1 MLKFIIKSYSLILVF
16 ALLGSQVQVFSQ
28 NNCDDQDDTDLV
40 NFSSLSPVQSE
51 IVDLRGWAKQD
62 NGSWLSAPNRI
73 PFTDE
78 KTNKGTGGERKLGQD
93 NIIALQLRKVMV
105 GNKQYNVIVKRY
117 YDGDYEFP
125 VLHEK
130 WRGYKSLDFFVFPSY
145 KLEEILPNEIPFNE
159 QYAVNLQLYARG
171 TVKDYESKYVH
182 VDDEIVAAIQRVE
195 RGEIVNDWNI
205 VFAVFPI
212 KNGDNEVVRFKLIKS
227 FNKAYLASFY
237 TAPSNWEKNFEMTF
251 YETNFFRFKSFIRD
265 AQEYVLDVTENID
278 QLSVEGAYENN
289 YNWGILKYQMGD
301 WPTAIDYFN
310 EALKI
315 NPEPNDFLIYS
326 FRGNARS
333 KMRRYNDAI
342 DDFDKALDMKPKD
355 IMDYSN
361 WVKNYFNRGV
371 AKYYL
376 EDLGG
381 ACRDWNKA
389 LELGFGQAHDFIM
402 DYCE

>member
-1 MLKFIIKSYSLILVF
+1 MLRFIINSYFLITLF
-16 ALLGSQVQVFSQ
+16 LLLGTDNQLFSQ
-28 NNCDDQDDTDLV
+28 SNNNDQDNTDLV

-51 IVDLRGWAKQD
+51 MDEMRGWAKQD
-62 NGSWLSAPNRI
+62 NGSWLSAKNRI

-93 NIIALQLRKVMV
+93 NIITLQLRKVMIK
-105 GNKQYNVIVKRY
+105 NKQYNVLVKKY
-117 YDGDYEFP
+117 FDGQYEFP
-125 VLHEK
+125 VLHEN
-130 WRGYKSLDFFVFPSY
+130 WRGFKSLDFFVFPSY

-171 TVKDYESKYVH
+171 TIRDYEKKQE
-182 VDDEIVAAIQRVE
+182 DDEIVAAIQRVE

-212 KNGDNEVVRFKLIKS
+212 KNGDNEVIRFKLIKS
-227 FNKAYLASFY
+227 FNRNYLASFY
-237 TAPSNWEKNFEMTF
+237 TAPSNWERNFEMTF
-251 YETNFFRFKSFIRD
+251 YEINFFRFKSFIRD
-265 AQEYVLDVTENID
+265 AQEYVLDVTENVD
-278 QLSVEGAYENN
+278 HLTLEGAYKNN
-289 YNWGILKYQMGD
+289 YNWGILRYQMGD
-301 WPTAIDYFN
+301 WPSAIDYFN

-315 NPEPNDFLIYS
+315 NPDPDDFLIYS

-333 KMRRYNDAI
+333 KMQKYNDAI
-342 DDFDKALDMKPKD
+342 DDFDKALDMQPKD

-376 EDLGG
+376 DDLDG
-381 ACRDWNKA
+381 ACKDWNKA

>member
-1 MLKFIIKSYSLILVF
+1 MLRFLINRYILITLF
-16 ALLGSQVQVFSQ
+16 LLLGTDNQLFSQ
-28 NNCDDQDDTDLV
+28 SNNNDQDNTDLV

-51 IVDLRGWAKQD
+51 MDEMRGWAKQD
-62 NGSWLSAPNRI
+62 NGSWLSAKNRI

-93 NIIALQLRKVMV
+93 NIITLQLRKVMIK
-105 GNKQYNVIVKRY
+105 NKQYNVLVKKY
-117 YDGDYEFP
+117 FDGQYEFP
-125 VLHEK
+125 VLHEN
-130 WRGYKSLDFFVFPSY
+130 WRGFKSLDFFVFPSY

-171 TVKDYESKYVH
+171 TIRDYEKKQE
-182 VDDEIVAAIQRVE
+182 DDEIVAAIQRVE

-212 KNGDNEVVRFKLIKS
+212 KNGDNEVIRFKLIKS
-227 FNKAYLASFY
+227 FNRNYLASFY
-237 TAPSNWEKNFEMTF
+237 TAPSNWERNFEMTF
-251 YETNFFRFKSFIRD
+251 YEINFFRFKSFIRD
-265 AQEYVLDVTENID
+265 AQEYVLDVTENVD
-278 QLSVEGAYENN
+278 HLTLEGAYKNN
-289 YNWGILKYQMGD
+289 YNWGILRYQMGD
-301 WPTAIDYFN
+301 WPSAIDYFN

-315 NPEPNDFLIYS
+315 NPDPDDFLIYS

-333 KMRRYNDAI
+333 KMQQYNDAI
-342 DDFDKALDMKPKD
+342 DDFDKALDMQPKD

-376 EDLGG
+376 DDLDG
-381 ACRDWNKA
+381 ACKDWNKA

>member
-1 MLKFIIKSYSLILVF
+1 MLRFIINSYFLITLF
-16 ALLGSQVQVFSQ
+16 LLLGADNQLFSQ
-28 NNCDDQDDTDLV
+28 NTNNDQDNTDLV

-51 IVDLRGWAKQD
+51 MDDMRGWAKQD
-62 NGSWLSAPNRI
+62 NGSWLSAKNRI

-93 NIIALQLRKVMV
+93 NMITLQLRKVMIK
-105 GNKQYNVIVKRY
+105 NKQYNVLVKKY
-117 YDGDYEFP
+117 FDGEYEFP
-125 VLHEK
+125 VLHEN
-130 WRGYKSLDFFVFPSY
+130 WRGFKSLDFFVFPSY
-145 KLEEILPNEIPFNE
+145 KLEEILPDEIPFNE

-171 TVKDYESKYVH
+171 TIRDYEKKQE
-182 VDDEIVAAIQRVE
+182 DDEIVAAIQLVE

-212 KNGDNEVVRFKLIKS
+212 KNGDNEVIRFKLIKS
-227 FNKAYLASFY
+227 FNRNYLASFY
-237 TAPSNWEKNFEMTF
+237 TAPSNWERNFEMTF
-251 YETNFFRFKSFIRD
+251 YEINFFRFKSFIRD
-265 AQEYVLDVTENID
+265 AQEYVLDVTED
-278 QLSVEGAYENN
+278 VDHLTVEGAYKNN
-289 YNWGILKYQMGD
+289 YNWGILRYQMGD
-301 WPTAIDYFN
+301 WPSAIDYFN

-315 NPEPNDFLIYS
+315 NPDPEDFLIYS

-333 KMRRYNDAI
+333 KMQKYNDAI
-342 DDFDKALDMKPKD
+342 DDFDKALDMQPKD

-376 EDLGG
+376 DDLNG
-381 ACRDWNKA
+381 ACKDWNKA

>member
-1 MLKFIIKSYSLILVF
+1 MLRFLINRYILITLF
-16 ALLGSQVQVFSQ
+16 LLLGTDNQLFSQ
-28 NNCDDQDDTDLV
+28 SNNNDQDNTDLV

-51 IVDLRGWAKQD
+51 MDEMRGWAKQD
-62 NGSWLSAPNRI
+62 NGSWLSAKNRI

-93 NIIALQLRKVMV
+93 NIITLQLRKVMIK
-105 GNKQYNVIVKRY
+105 NKQYNVLVKKY
-117 YDGDYEFP
+117 FDGQYEFP
-125 VLHEK
+125 VLHEN
-130 WRGYKSLDFFVFPSY
+130 WRGFKSLDFFVFPSY

-171 TVKDYESKYVH
+171 TIRDYEKKQE
-182 VDDEIVAAIQRVE
+182 DDEIVAAIQRVE

-212 KNGDNEVVRFKLIKS
+212 KNGDNEVIRFKLIKS
-227 FNKAYLASFY
+227 FNRNYLASFY
-237 TAPSNWEKNFEMTF
+237 TAPSNWERNFEMTF
-251 YETNFFRFKSFIRD
+251 YEINFFRFKSFIRD
-265 AQEYVLDVTENID
+265 AQEYVLDVTENVD
-278 QLSVEGAYENN
+278 HLTLEGAYKNN
-289 YNWGILKYQMGD
+289 YNWGILRYQMGD
-301 WPTAIDYFN
+301 WPSAIDYFN

-315 NPEPNDFLIYS
+315 NPDPDDFLIYS

-333 KMRRYNDAI
+333 KMQKYNDAI
-342 DDFDKALDMKPKD
+342 DDFDKALDMQPKD

-376 EDLGG
+376 DDLDG
-381 ACRDWNKA
+381 ACKDWNKA

>member
-1 MLKFIIKSYSLILVF
+1 MLRFIINSYFLITLF
-16 ALLGSQVQVFSQ
+16 LLLGTDNQLFSQ
-28 NNCDDQDDTDLV
+28 SNNNDQDNTDLV

-51 IVDLRGWAKQD
+51 MDEMRGWAKQD
-62 NGSWLSAPNRI
+62 NGSWLSAKNRI

-93 NIIALQLRKVMV
+93 NIITLQLRKVMIK
-105 GNKQYNVIVKRY
+105 NKQYNVLVKKY
-117 YDGDYEFP
+117 FDGQYEFP
-125 VLHEK
+125 VLHEN
-130 WRGYKSLDFFVFPSY
+130 WRGFKSLDFFVFPSY

-171 TVKDYESKYVH
+171 TIRDYEKKQE
-182 VDDEIVAAIQRVE
+182 DDEIVAAIQRVE

-212 KNGDNEVVRFKLIKS
+212 KNGDNEVIRFKLIKS
-227 FNKAYLASFY
+227 FNRNYLASFY
-237 TAPSNWEKNFEMTF
+237 TAPSNWERNFEMTF
-251 YETNFFRFKSFIRD
+251 YEINFFRFKSFIRD
-265 AQEYVLDVTENID
+265 AQEYVLDVTENVD
-278 QLSVEGAYENN
+278 HLTLEGAYKNN
-289 YNWGILKYQMGD
+289 YNWGILRYQMGD
-301 WPTAIDYFN
+301 WPSAIDYFN

-315 NPEPNDFLIYS
+315 NPDPDDFLIYS

-333 KMRRYNDAI
+333 KMQQYNDAI
-342 DDFDKALDMKPKD
+342 DDFDKALDMQPKD

-376 EDLGG
+376 DDLDG
-381 ACRDWNKA
+381 ACKDWNKA

>member
-1 MLKFIIKSYSLILVF
+1 MITLFL
-16 ALLGSQVQVFSQ
+16 LLGADNQLFSQ
-28 NNCDDQDDTDLV
+28 NTNNDQDNTDLV

-51 IVDLRGWAKQD
+51 MDDMRGWAKQD
-62 NGSWLSAPNRI
+62 NGSWLSAKNRI

-93 NIIALQLRKVMV
+93 NMITLQLRKVMIK
-105 GNKQYNVIVKRY
+105 NKQYNVLVKKY
-117 YDGDYEFP
+117 FDGEYEFP
-125 VLHEK
+125 VLHEN
-130 WRGYKSLDFFVFPSY
+130 WRGFKSLDFFVFPSY
-145 KLEEILPNEIPFNE
+145 KLEEILPDEIPFNE

-171 TVKDYESKYVH
+171 TIRDYEKKQE
-182 VDDEIVAAIQRVE
+182 DDEIVAAIQLVE

-212 KNGDNEVVRFKLIKS
+212 KNGDNEVIRFKLIKS
-227 FNKAYLASFY
+227 FNRNYLASFY
-237 TAPSNWEKNFEMTF
+237 TAPSNWERNFEMTF
-251 YETNFFRFKSFIRD
+251 YEINFFRFKSFIRD
-265 AQEYVLDVTENID
+265 AQEYVLDVTED
-278 QLSVEGAYENN
+278 VDHLTVEGAYKNN
-289 YNWGILKYQMGD
+289 YNWGILRYQMGD
-301 WPTAIDYFN
+301 WPSAIDYFN

-315 NPEPNDFLIYS
+315 NPDPEDFLIYS

-333 KMRRYNDAI
+333 KMQKYNDAI
-342 DDFDKALDMKPKD
+342 DDFDKALDMQPKD

-376 EDLGG
+376 DDLNG
-381 ACRDWNKA
+381 ACKDWNKA

>member
-1 MLKFIIKSYSLILVF
+1 MLRFIINSYFLITLF
-16 ALLGSQVQVFSQ
+16 LLLGTDNQLFSQ
-28 NNCDDQDDTDLV
+28 SNNNDQDNTDLV

-51 IVDLRGWAKQD
+51 MDEMRGWAKQD
-62 NGSWLSAPNRI
+62 NGSWLSAKNRI
-73 PFTDE
+73 TFTDE

-93 NIIALQLRKVMV
+93 NIITLQLRKVMIK
-105 GNKQYNVIVKRY
+105 NKQYNVLVKKY
-117 YDGDYEFP
+117 FDGQYEFP
-125 VLHEK
+125 VLHEN
-130 WRGYKSLDFFVFPSY
+130 WRGFKSLDFFVFPSY

-171 TVKDYESKYVH
+171 TIRDYEKKQE
-182 VDDEIVAAIQRVE
+182 DDEIVAAIQRVE

-212 KNGDNEVVRFKLIKS
+212 KNGDNEVIRFKLIKS
-227 FNKAYLASFY
+227 FNRNYLASFY
-237 TAPSNWEKNFEMTF
+237 TAPSNWERNFEMTF
-251 YETNFFRFKSFIRD
+251 YEINFFRFKSFIRD
-265 AQEYVLDVTENID
+265 AQEYVLDVTENVD
-278 QLSVEGAYENN
+278 HLTLEGAYKNN
-289 YNWGILKYQMGD
+289 YNWGILRYQMGD
-301 WPTAIDYFN
+301 WPSAIDYFN

-315 NPEPNDFLIYS
+315 NPDPDDFLIYS

-333 KMRRYNDAI
+333 KMQQYNDAI
-342 DDFDKALDMKPKD
+342 DDFDKALDMQPKD

-376 EDLGG
+376 DDLDG
-381 ACRDWNKA
+381 ACKDWNKA